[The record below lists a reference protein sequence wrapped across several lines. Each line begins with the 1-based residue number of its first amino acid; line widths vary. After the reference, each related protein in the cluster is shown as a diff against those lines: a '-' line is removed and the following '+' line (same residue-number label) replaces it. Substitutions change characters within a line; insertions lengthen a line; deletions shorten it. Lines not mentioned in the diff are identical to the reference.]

1 MSCLRFHRQDVS
13 KLTDSTEVCQPTV
26 REVPGCGILPLYL
39 NILICKM
46 GLLPALPNTQRRGFI
61 CLGNPMDRGAWWA
74 AVHEV
79 SKSRTRLSDFTFTF
93 MHWKEMATH
102 SSVLAWKIPGVGE
115 PGGLLSQTRDQTH
128 VSCLGNWILDQ
139 LSPQRSPYQRHF

>member
-46 GLLPALPNTQRRGFI
+46 GLLPALPNTQRRGFKPKF
-61 CLGNPMDRGAWWA
+61 CHFKVVTFGLSLPSSKTGA
-74 AVHEV
+74 
-79 SKSRTRLSDFTFTF
+79 
-93 MHWKEMATH
+93 
-102 SSVLAWKIPGVGE
+102 
-115 PGGLLSQTRDQTH
+115 
-128 VSCLGNWILDQ
+128 
-139 LSPQRSPYQRHF
+139 